1 MHWRHRKEKSCAVNV
16 EFILH
21 FKFTLHLLW
30 IVPSNLACSSNFH
43 FFLRP
48 QLIYEIT
55 VFNKIITTTF
65 DRSISLM
72 KNSYLVLIGCI
83 AFCLIACK
91 STKNSSNIVHRELP
105 EITIKPEPFPNE
117 KYHASNSILH
127 ELMDTKL
134 EVSFDWQK
142 QYLYGKATL
151 TLRPHFYDQTVLW
164 LDARGMEINS
174 VQLILGDDSIPLF
187 YNYANDSLKITLN
200 KTYKALEQY
209 RIYINYISKPEELK
223 DVNGSDAINSN
234 KGLFF
239 INPLGEEKDKPM
251 QIWTQGETQSNSV
264 WFPTINSPNQKMTQ
278 EISITIDTA
287 FTTLSN
293 GLLIKS
299 KFNRDGTRTDI
310 WKQILPHAPYLAMMA
325 IGKFAIVKD
334 HWRNKEVNYYVE
346 PQYKNVARKIFGKTP
361 EMMDFFSNKLKV
373 DYPWDK
379 YSEVVVRDYVSGAME
394 NTSATIFGEFMQRD
408 DRELIDENYEEY
420 VAHEL
425 FHHWFGD
432 LVTCESWSNTPL
444 NESFATLGEYLWNE
458 HEYGRD
464 YADIYLQK
472 DMNDY
477 LRESRGKQVDLI
489 RYYYNSDEEMFD
501 RHSYEKGGCILNM
514 LRRYVGDDAF
524 FTSLHNYLETNKF
537 KTVEAHQLRLA
548 FEEVTGEDLNWFFNE
563 WFFNK
568 GHLQLDIS
576 YNWSQEKKEASVTVL
591 QQQDLQTTP
600 LYHIPVDVDIYE
612 NGKKR
617 RERIIITA
625 AKEIFTFKC
634 DLKPELINFDAEK
647 MILGVKTDHHTEEE
661 WMELFNNGL
670 LYLDRFEALQHI
682 GKLYTIGTPQ
692 AMIVKKAL
700 RDKNWK
706 IRNIA
711 LHNIVAFTHSSEAIE
726 IKDQLI
732 TISKNDVKSSN
743 RSYALGI
750 LADNYSGNDMI
761 ELLKIKLNDSSYDV
775 AETAVQLLM
784 EKDSISGL
792 LYIKNLEKDTSF
804 PIMDIVTGIYAKYG
818 NDAQLKYMNL
828 AFSKNK
834 TSGRRYTR
842 IQNFAKFLMRCNEQQ
857 GIEEGLFLLREE
869 GKNASPWYN
878 RLAAAQA
885 LSDLISKFYDRERTT
900 DPVNDPKTVSKFTSL
915 QIIAEK
921 YLDELK
927 NSESDNK
934 LKKIYNN
941 K

>member
-1 MHWRHRKEKSCAVNV
+1 
-16 EFILH
+16 
-21 FKFTLHLLW
+21 
-30 IVPSNLACSSNFH
+30 
-43 FFLRP
+43 
-48 QLIYEIT
+48 
-55 VFNKIITTTF
+55 
-65 DRSISLM
+65 M
-72 KNSYLVLIGCI
+72 KNSLLTLIVCI
-83 AFCLIACK
+83 AFCLNACK

-105 EITIKPEPFPNE
+105 EITIKPGPIPNE
-117 KYHASNSILH
+117 NYRASNTILN
-127 ELMDTKL
+127 ELLDTKL
-134 EVSFDWQK
+134 EVSFNWQK

-151 TLRPHFYDQTVLW
+151 TLRPHFYDQTILC
-164 LDARGMEINS
+164 LNARGMEIKS
-174 VQLILGDDSIPLF
+174 VQLLTGNDSIPLT

-209 RIYINYISKPEELK
+209 RIYINYISKPEELT
-223 DVNGSDAINSN
+223 DVNGGDAISSN

-264 WFPTINSPNQKMTQ
+264 WFPTIDSPNQKMTQ
-278 EISITIDTA
+278 EISITIDSA

-299 KFNRDGTRTDI
+299 KNNNDGTRTDT
-310 WKQILPHAPYLAMMA
+310 WKQTLPHAPYLAMMA

-346 PQYKNVARKIFGKTP
+346 PSYKNVARKIFGKTP
-361 EMMDFFSNKLKV
+361 EMMEFFSNKLKV
-373 DYPWDK
+373 DFPWDK

-394 NTSATIFGEFMQRD
+394 NSSATLFGEFMQRD
-408 DRELIDENYEEY
+408 DRELVDENYEED

-477 LRESRGKQVDLI
+477 LRESKGKQVDLI
-489 RYYYNSDEEMFD
+489 RYHYNTDDDMFD

-514 LRRYVGDDAF
+514 LRKYVGDEAF
-524 FTSLHNYLETNKF
+524 FASLHNYLETNKF

-568 GHLQLDIS
+568 GHLILDIS
-576 YNWSQEKKEASVTVL
+576 YNWSEEKKEASMTVSQL
-591 QQQDLQTTP
+591 QDLQTTP
-600 LYHIPVDVDIYE
+600 IYKLPVDVDIFE
-612 NGKKR
+612 NGKKK
-617 RERIIITA
+617 RERIIITSA
-625 AKEIFTFKC
+625 NETFTFKC
-634 DLKPELINFDAEK
+634 NSKPELINFDAEK
-647 MILGVKTDHHTEEE
+647 MLLGVKTDHHSEEE
-661 WMELFNNGL
+661 WVSLFNNGT
-670 LYLDRFEALQHI
+670 LYLDRFEALQHF
-682 GKLYTIGTPQ
+682 GKEYTVGSPQ
-692 AMIVKKAL
+692 AKVVKEAL
-700 RDKNWK
+700 TDKNWK

-711 LHNIVAFTHSSEAIE
+711 LHNIVTFTRSPEALLM
-726 IKDQLI
+726 KDQLI

-743 RSYALGI
+743 RSYALGV
-750 LADNYSGNDMI
+750 LADNYSGNDI
-761 ELLKIKLNDSSYDV
+761 LDLLKLKLNDSSYEV
-775 AETAVQLLM
+775 AETAIQLLM
-784 EKDSISGL
+784 EKDSVSGL
-792 LYIKNLEKDTSF
+792 HYIQELEKDNNF
-804 PIMDIVTGIYAKYG
+804 PIMDIVSGIYAKYG
-818 NDAQLKYMNL
+818 NDAQLNYMNN

-834 TSGRRYTR
+834 TSGGRYTR
-842 IQNFAKFLMRCNEQQ
+842 IQNFAIFLMRCDEQQ
-857 GIEEGLFLLREE
+857 GIEEGLLLLNDE

-885 LSDLISKFYDRERTT
+885 LSDLTSKFYDRERSAQHA
-900 DPVNDPKTVSKFTSL
+900 NDSAATSKFTTL
-915 QIIAEK
+915 QIISEK

-927 NSESDNK
+927 STEEDDK
-934 LKKIYNN
+934 LKKIYNI